1 VFICVYSK
9 LISVV
14 PSLFS
19 SAYVLN
25 WPTYFEDVELKVSD
39 APSFD
44 ARATPYP
51 LEKEI
56 HDYLS
61 WRQEDCEFCLSY
73 CKTVHFNYSVVS
85 YSLGYCRSK
94 TSC

>member
-1 VFICVYSK
+1 MASLLVGTFCSK
-9 LISVV
+9 LISIV
-14 PSLFS
+14 PSMFS
-19 SAYVLN
+19 SAYALN
-25 WPTYFEDVELKVSD
+25 WPSFFEDVKLMPSD

-61 WRQEDCEFCLSY
+61 WRQEDCELLLRTY
-73 CKTVHFNYSVVS
+73 CWCGRGEIF
-85 YSLGYCRSK
+85 
-94 TSC
+94 

>member
-1 VFICVYSK
+1 MQFNAEWFFSK

-25 WPTYFEDVELKVSD
+25 WPSYFENIKLEASD

-56 HDYLS
+56 RDYLS
-61 WRQEDCEFCLSY
+61 WRQEDCEF
-73 CKTVHFNYSVVS
+73 NN
-85 YSLGYCRSK
+85 
-94 TSC
+94 

>member
-1 VFICVYSK
+1 M
-9 LISVV
+9 V

-25 WPTYFEDVELKVSD
+25 WPSYFDVELKASD

-61 WRQEDCEFCLSY
+61 WRQEDCEFQNCL
-73 CKTVHFNYSVVS
+73 VNVS
-85 YSLGYCRSK
+85 PQYKYFIIKSSTFQKCHICAFVRPDL
-94 TSC
+94 T

>member
-1 VFICVYSK
+1 MDRIRNKQFNVGIVFSK
-9 LISVV
+9 LISIV

-25 WPTYFEDVELKVSD
+25 WPSYFENIKLETCD

-61 WRQEDCEFCLSY
+61 WRQEDCEF
-73 CKTVHFNYSVVS
+73 NN
-85 YSLGYCRSK
+85 
-94 TSC
+94 

>member
-1 VFICVYSK
+1 MLNCFSK

-25 WPTYFEDVELKVSD
+25 WPSYFENIKLQPSD

-56 HDYLS
+56 RDYLS
-61 WRQEDCEFCLSY
+61 WRQEDCEFSNQY
-73 CKTVHFNYSVVS
+73 SFYASISEDNY
-85 YSLGYCRSK
+85 
-94 TSC
+94 